1 MNETEEVPVAE
12 DVEEVVPEEVVAEEA
27 VPEEVV
33 PEEITTNVF
42 VSVAASL

>member
-1 MNETEEVPVAE
+1 MNVTEEVPVAE
-12 DVEEVVPEEVVAEEA
+12 DVEEVVPEEAVAEEA